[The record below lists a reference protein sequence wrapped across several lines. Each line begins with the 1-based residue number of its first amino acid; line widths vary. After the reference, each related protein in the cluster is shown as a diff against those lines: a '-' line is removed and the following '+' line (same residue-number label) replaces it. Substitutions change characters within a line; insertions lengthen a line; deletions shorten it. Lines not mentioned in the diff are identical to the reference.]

1 MPKPRHSNYDCSP
14 GCAVEATITLIDGKW
29 KCVILYHLLDGTLR
43 FNKLRRLIPGAT
55 QRVLTA
61 QLRELEAD
69 GLVIR
74 TIYPEIPPRVEYK
87 LSDLGR
93 SLETVLKSLGGWGAD
108 HMDLFGGAPQ
118 PESGA
123 EAETHLGAAIG

>member
-1 MPKPRHSNYDCSP
+1 MPTPRHSSFDCSP
-14 GCAVEATITLIDGKW
+14 GCAVEATITLIHGKW

-43 FNKLRRLIPGAT
+43 FNQLRRQIPGAT

-61 QLRELEAD
+61 QLRELETE

-74 TIYPEIPPRVEYK
+74 PIYPEIPPRVEYE

-93 SLETVLKSLGGWGAD
+93 SLEAVLKSLGAWGTE
-108 HMDLFGGAPQ
+108 HMELFNRT
-118 PESGA
+118 PETVSHANA
-123 EAETHLGAAIG
+123 EVTLA